1 MRDVRQLSRLA
12 LENLAFQ
19 LVDRLFLDI
28 DPPGC
33 PAELRGREVYNPD
46 KEWDLDSLDFIADLL
61 RDEELAPEFLGDEPP
76 PDTATA

>member
-12 LENLAFQ
+12 LENLAGQ
-19 LVDRLFLDI
+19 IVDRLFLDV

-33 PAELRGREVYNPD
+33 PAEFRDREVYNPD
-46 KEWDLDSLDFIADLL
+46 KDCDLDSLEFIADLL

-76 PDTATA
+76 PGDDAT